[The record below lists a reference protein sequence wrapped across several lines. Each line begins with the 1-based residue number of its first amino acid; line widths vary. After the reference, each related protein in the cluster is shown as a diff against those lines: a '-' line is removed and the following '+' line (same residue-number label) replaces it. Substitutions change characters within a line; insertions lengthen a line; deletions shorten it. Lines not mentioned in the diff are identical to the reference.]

1 MPRTAQPRQRIVYCD
16 CLDCRDLLEALAVA
30 SSVARQVPHPPKG
43 LLIYAS
49 GFLSAQEAGKQTSAD
64 LENLPL
70 PHLDRAAHDGCL
82 GLLAVRSS
90 TAAEPSTRGIMELSQ
105 VLGVHDEFVQ
115 GHGSKPGA
123 SQAMP
128 NLSERFKGM
137 SAIFT
142 STSPAATELATS
154 VGCTPTTNP
163 SLTLGASSSSSPSY
177 SKTQASTQTGLP
189 DPVQYADALTSE
201 LGPEQG
207 GSGPDLLIV
216 HLDAQDLST
225 QGECSQHAPDDPP
238 HSSVPLGEPL
248 GTDGG
253 ALGLQWVDKLV
264 GRLLAQKAVRE
275 RVLLSVVVS
284 AQGMAVPGGSGL
296 AGAAGSSRSPMRLTQ
311 HQQQAQQL
319 QQGGM
324 QVGGAAIDPL
334 ARVVTPL
341 SSYPSGGN
349 TDGKLPQGLDV
360 LETSATGGAVSLV
373 NRPVQSFQFSGLSRI
388 EIAHGA
394 PAVVVRHL
402 PGVIRRDR
410 AERMKLSEAH
420 QRGGQGTILAD
431 RLMYEI
437 MYKLGRAPKYGA

>member
-1 MPRTAQPRQRIVYCD
+1 AQDVGSQ
-16 CLDCRDLLEALAVA
+16 A
-30 SSVARQVPHPPKG
+30 STG
-43 LLIYAS
+43 
-49 GFLSAQEAGKQTSAD
+49 

-90 TAAEPSTRGIMELSQ
+90 TAAGPSTRGIMELSQ
-105 VLGVHDEFVQ
+105 VLGVHDEYVQ
-115 GHGSKPGA
+115 GQGCKPGA

-128 NLSERFKGM
+128 NLSDRFQGM
-137 SAIFT
+137 SAVFT

-154 VGCTPTTNP
+154 VGCTPATNP
-163 SLTLGASSSSSPSY
+163 SLALNASSPTN
-177 SKTQASTQTGLP
+177 SKPQAPTRPGLP
-189 DPVQYADALTSE
+189 APVQYADALAAK

-216 HLDAQDLST
+216 HLDAQDLSARS
-225 QGECSQHAPDDPP
+225 ESSQHPP
-238 HSSVPLGEPL
+238 GASPHPGTSPHPSVPAGGLQ

-253 ALGLQWVDKLV
+253 AQGLQWVDELV
-264 GRLLAQKAVRE
+264 GRLLAHKAVCE

-284 AQGMAVPGGSGL
+284 AQGIQVPGGSGL
-296 AGAAGSSRSPMRLTQ
+296 GGTAASSKSPMRLAQ

-319 QQGGM
+319 QLGGM

-341 SSYPSGGN
+341 AAYPTGGVP
-349 TDGKLPQGLDV
+349 DGKLPQGLNV

-373 NRPVQSFQFSGLSRI
+373 NRPIQSFQFCGLSRI
-388 EIAHGA
+388 EVAHGA
-394 PAVVVRHL
+394 PAVVVRRL